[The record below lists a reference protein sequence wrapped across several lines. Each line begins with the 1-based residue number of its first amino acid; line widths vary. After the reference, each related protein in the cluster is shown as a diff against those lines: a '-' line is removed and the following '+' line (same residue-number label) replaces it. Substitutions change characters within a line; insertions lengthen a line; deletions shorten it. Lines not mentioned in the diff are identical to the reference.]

1 MSTVPA
7 FDPADHHL
15 RADSGNPS
23 SDVESSPSTSISR
36 ASATRFLDASQT
48 SSPEQR
54 KQATSRTHL
63 ATRFLRK
70 SASADSCVGQ
80 RCPTTSAALADI
92 LQRDDASPS
101 PNEPN
106 SPQAERTDVR
116 VLSSPPSVMS
126 LSGYL
131 KSKVSRRRGA
141 SNPNATDNETSAQ
154 EDSDFDRSASAS
166 GTMKGRVRA
175 RLLSLKASKPSGS
188 VSDANDAPRLPT
200 RGASASVS
208 NPSSSQ
214 PTTPKS
220 SRKSTMASVVPDQP
234 VAKKET
240 TRARS
245 HSVGPPSRSSVSKT
259 VKRFSFGNQTPRP
272 EILDEISI
280 AVIGAPGCGKSTFV
294 RKGWKR
300 HDLSSPESLAS
311 TLRIGDTAQ
320 NISYTRRTTQF
331 LTGLNTKTKLTVYE
345 YNSRDW
351 KIDSDSFPIWPTDL
365 PRADGVFVCYD
376 GSDRASFADVVKL
389 VAGFKSSSIPTLVIA
404 CKADLE
410 KRLPPED
417 AVLAIN
423 PYSKLTEV
431 SCNSD
436 EGKRLMRK
444 AVDWLVKRVVTSR
457 SPSQVMNFSDAE
469 QQNISHVGLPSHKS
483 ERTKHLTLTVQ
494 TSVPKPPIDLA
505 SPGSPPLPSVGPSP
519 SSHSKP
525 STSFSARRSPTKAS
539 SMNDMRVG
547 HQRLRVSSPYESDK
561 ENAMRKS
568 VTSSF
573 SFVTKSS
580 ESFVDVLPASP
591 TPKRFSNVMENVAI
605 VPVSATL
612 PDRERQK
619 TRMPPTPWA
628 TLDELLEKVF
638 FLAISGDDPSFISH
652 FFLTYRR
659 FATPRAVLLGM
670 QKRLNELRRP
680 SSDMVL
686 ACFAQMR
693 ICDLLEQ
700 WMREYPSDFAVEGT
714 HGALD
719 AVIRH
724 VLSYSHTLSYG
735 CDFLPFMDK
744 LGSLRDEDASWGL
757 KADVRSVSDSDNE
770 ADNMFDTDLGGLD
783 AEESPQPVSMS
794 PKPNRK
800 STSDPP
806 PGSPRSSNRE
816 RHSSLPFS
824 TMMRMKMNALT
835 GSDEP
840 SGPSPKEIISKLQRT
855 AAALYNYEADS
866 IASEITRRELQLF
879 LSIKPRDCL
888 RHTLTPGKK
897 DPSTDPIARFN
908 AYYNDLHEWVVSLIL
923 CHDKPKGRA
932 RQIEKF
938 AEVATKL
945 RMLNNYSGL
954 RAVITAI
961 NQSTYPGDASM
972 EIFKTKVDLHKKYL
986 SSDIL
991 LRTTGAHQ
999 SYRMALR
1006 NTKGPC
1012 IPSLEV
1018 HTSDLRRANEGNPD
1032 TKPDDPAKIN
1042 WAKYTMM
1049 GRFIELITSIQDRC
1063 VGRNGYNF
1071 AENKYLGQLFDVP
1084 VMDYEMQLNRI
1095 AQPAD
1100 DDAFSSPPSIS
1111 TSVGGGHS
1119 KEGTYLNFDYLY
1131 VDSFL
1136 AFNAV
1141 AAFLGNNDDGPPGKD
1156 SPYIYG
1162 FAKHLATDLGWDVK
1176 VVIPSTQKSWIGK
1189 AYYIK
1194 EITKGRYYYPRH
1206 PDGRGEI
1213 SLVSRSLDPVK
1224 EEFAEWVLLDA
1235 TPATCAN
1242 IALNNLYKDSI
1253 DLVISGPNLGRN
1265 SSAAFALSSGTIGA
1279 ALSSSL
1285 SHCRAIA
1292 LSYGTVERPVPPQL
1306 FDPAHRLSSRI
1317 IQTLLSSWGTDQGGL
1332 RNREVDLYNVN
1343 IPMLHSL
1350 LSEEGMPVVWTT
1362 VWRNAYGRLFKPHTL
1377 GLADGDV
1384 LPPGGPDA
1392 RLSSNNGNSA
1402 ESKIEVPQAGSSS
1415 REKPVSS
1422 SENFDDPI
1430 EQDGHAPEL
1439 VFKFAPDMSG
1449 LIGSR
1454 VVAPVGSDTWAI
1466 ERGWASVT
1474 PLRASFAEAPVAENG
1489 EETLESALT
1498 DLGDGVRLFK
1508 MRL

>member
-15 RADSGNPS
+15 RADSGNPP

-48 SSPEQR
+48 SSPEQH
-54 KQATSRTHL
+54 KQAASRTHL
-63 ATRFLRK
+63 TTRLLRK
-70 SASADSCVGQ
+70 SVSADSCVGQ
-80 RCPTTSAALADI
+80 RSPTPSAALADV

-101 PNEPN
+101 LNEPN
-106 SPQAERTDVR
+106 SPQVERTDAR

-141 SNPNATDNETSAQ
+141 SNPVATDNETSAQ
-154 EDSDFDRSASAS
+154 EDSDFDRSVSAS

-200 RGASASVS
+200 RDASVSVS

-214 PTTPKS
+214 PTTPKL

-245 HSVGPPSRSSVSKT
+245 HSVGPPNRSSVSKT

-272 EILDEISI
+272 EILEEISI
-280 AVIGAPGCGKSTFV
+280 AVIGAPGCGKSTFI

-300 HDLSSPESLAS
+300 HDLTSPESLTS
-311 TLRIGDTAQ
+311 TLSVGNTTQ

-331 LTGLNTKTKLTVYE
+331 LTGLNTEMKLTVYE
-345 YNSRDW
+345 YNLDW
-351 KIDSDSFPIWPTDL
+351 KIDSDSFPIWPPGL

-389 VAGFKSSSIPTLVIA
+389 VAGFKSLSIPTLVIA

-417 AVLAIN
+417 AALAVN

-431 SCNSD
+431 SCYSD
-436 EGKRLMRK
+436 EGKRRMRK

-469 QQNISHVGLPSHKS
+469 QQSISHVGLNSHRS

-494 TSVPKPPIDLA
+494 TSIPKPPIDLA
-505 SPGSPPLPSVGPSP
+505 SPGSPPLPSSGPSP

-525 STSFSARRSPTKAS
+525 STSFSARRSPMKAS

-561 ENAMRKS
+561 ENPMRKS

-580 ESFVDVLPASP
+580 ESFVDVSVPASP
-591 TPKRFSNVMENVAI
+591 TPKRFSNVMENVAT

-619 TRMPPTPWA
+619 TRMPPTPWV
-628 TLDELLEKVF
+628 TLDDLLEKVF

-659 FATPRAVLLGM
+659 FATPRAILLGM
-670 QKRLNELRRP
+670 QKRLNELRKP

-700 WMREYPSDFAVEGT
+700 WMREYPSDFAVDGT

-744 LGSLRDEDASWGL
+744 LGSLRDEDTSWGL
-757 KADVRSVSDSDNE
+757 KVDVRSVSDSDTE
-770 ADNMFDTDLGGLD
+770 ADSVFDTDFAGLD
-783 AEESPQPVSMS
+783 TEEPPQPISMS

-806 PGSPRSSNRE
+806 PSSPRSSNRE
-816 RHSSLPFS
+816 RRSSLPFS
-824 TMMRMKMNALT
+824 TMMRIKMSALT
-835 GSDEP
+835 GLDEP

-855 AAALYNYEADS
+855 SAALYNYEADS

-897 DPSTDPIARFN
+897 DPSMDPIARFN
-908 AYYNDLHEWVVSLIL
+908 AHYNDLHEWVVSLIL

-961 NQSTYPGDASM
+961 NQSTYPGDPSM

-1032 TKPDDPAKIN
+1032 TKPDDPTKIN

-1095 AQPAD
+1095 AQPVD
-1100 DDAFSSPPSIS
+1100 DDAFSSPPSS
-1111 TSVGGGHS
+1111 SMSVGGGHS
-1119 KEGTYLNFDYLY
+1119 KEGSVLRRIL
-1131 VDSFL
+1131 
-1136 AFNAV
+1136 
-1141 AAFLGNNDDGPPGKD
+1141 
-1156 SPYIYG
+1156 
-1162 FAKHLATDLGWDVK
+1162 
-1176 VVIPSTQKSWIGK
+1176 
-1189 AYYIK
+1189 
-1194 EITKGRYYYPRH
+1194 
-1206 PDGRGEI
+1206 RG
-1213 SLVSRSLDPVK
+1213 SLTS
-1224 EEFAEWVLLDA
+1224 
-1235 TPATCAN
+1235 
-1242 IALNNLYKDSI
+1242 
-1253 DLVISGPNLGRN
+1253 
-1265 SSAAFALSSGTIGA
+1265 
-1279 ALSSSL
+1279 
-1285 SHCRAIA
+1285 
-1292 LSYGTVERPVPPQL
+1292 
-1306 FDPAHRLSSRI
+1306 
-1317 IQTLLSSWGTDQGGL
+1317 
-1332 RNREVDLYNVN
+1332 
-1343 IPMLHSL
+1343 
-1350 LSEEGMPVVWTT
+1350 
-1362 VWRNAYGRLFKPHTL
+1362 
-1377 GLADGDV
+1377 
-1384 LPPGGPDA
+1384 
-1392 RLSSNNGNSA
+1392 
-1402 ESKIEVPQAGSSS
+1402 
-1415 REKPVSS
+1415 
-1422 SENFDDPI
+1422 
-1430 EQDGHAPEL
+1430 
-1439 VFKFAPDMSG
+1439 
-1449 LIGSR
+1449 
-1454 VVAPVGSDTWAI
+1454 
-1466 ERGWASVT
+1466 
-1474 PLRASFAEAPVAENG
+1474 
-1489 EETLESALT
+1489 
-1498 DLGDGVRLFK
+1498 
-1508 MRL
+1508 